1 MKTAYLFTGQ
11 GSQYDGMLKELPESY
26 ITETMIDTASNIL
39 KEDVLKLDSRDALNN
54 NRSVQLCIYISE
66 VILGSLQLER
76 LIPDY
81 VAGHSIGTFSAATIS
96 GALDFT
102 DGLQLVSIRGTEMEA
117 SYPCGYGMMS
127 VTGLT
132 FELLKQLIADFR
144 AKPSMQNFTGEK
156 KCQVYIANINTKEQL
171 VLSGLLDTLKEVEG
185 YLKRQYQVITQMLRV
200 KVPSHCEL
208 MLPVSNIL
216 DEKMK
221 TIHLKQP
228 KIPYVMNTTAR
239 RTRRTEMIE
248 KDLIYGVSKP
258 VYWYDSLNILYE
270 LGTRNFLEI
279 SQSSIL
285 TEIGIKC
292 YQNAKWRIYGSAA
305 ERETKKL

>member
-11 GSQYDGMLKELPESY
+11 GFQYEGMLKELPGEY
-26 ITETMIDTASNIL
+26 IKDTMIDTASNIL
-39 KEDVLKLDSRDALNN
+39 KEDVLKLDSKEALNN
-54 NRSVQLCIYISE
+54 NRCVQLCIYISE
-66 VILGSLQLER
+66 VILGSLQVER

-81 VAGHSIGTFSAATIS
+81 VAGHSIGAFSAATIS

-102 DGLQLVSIRGTEMEA
+102 DGLQLVSIRGSEMEA

-132 FELLKQLIADFR
+132 FELLEQLITEFR
-144 AKPSMQNFTGEK
+144 DEPIIQNFTNEK
-156 KCQVYIANINTKEQL
+156 KSQVYIANINTKEQL
-171 VLSGLLDTLKEVEG
+171 VLSGLLDTLKEVES
-185 YLKRQYQVITQMLRV
+185 YLKRKYKVITQMLRV

-228 KIPYVMNTTAR
+228 KIPYIMNTTAR
-239 RTRRTEMIE
+239 RTRRAEMIE

-258 VYWYDSLNILYE
+258 VYWYDSLSILYE
-270 LGTRNFLEI
+270 LGTRDFLEI
-279 SQSSIL
+279 SQSSVL
-285 TEIGIKC
+285 TEVGKKC
-292 YQNAKWRIYGSAA
+292 YQNAKWR
-305 ERETKKL
+305 RFV